1 MTPRPETTICSSHR
15 VATCG
20 NQTCGRS
27 MKERRNIMKEIIILT
42 LNLPNSASK
51 IIALVPKEHAPS
63 DASEISDSETELHD
77 AHTNSSTPLS
87 FPAPSIAYSLA
98 SLTLYI
104 R

>member
-1 MTPRPETTICSSHR
+1 MSVKRRPPDLL
-15 VATCG
+15 
-20 NQTCGRS
+20 
-27 MKERRNIMKEIIILT
+27 K
-42 LNLPNSASK
+42 PNSASK

-63 DASEISDSETELHD
+63 DASEISDSETELHG

-87 FPAPSIAYSLA
+87 FPAPSIASSLA